1 MRKKMLILLVVGS
14 MSCAMIGCQPKHNE
28 NYQKM
33 INSQNDILPIYD
45 YDDVENEISDLD
57 NLQEIMSNAVVEE
70 WKNDNI
76 VKPCGIV
83 CLEDGIVVTDS
94 ETNSIIK
101 IDYFGNVL
109 KTIDQSGEE
118 KLISPGAIAEYAQK
132 LYVIDQGNNRVQV
145 FDSDLNY
152 IEKIDLKE
160 SKLLGPDYQ
169 PQTIAVN
176 ETGVYVTGMSLHN
189 PVIDWYQKG
198 ELQEIGTNFIGSIR

>member
-1 MRKKMLILLVVGS
+1 MRY
-14 MSCAMIGCQPKHNE
+14 E
-28 NYQKM
+28 E
-33 INSQNDILPIYD
+33 
-45 YDDVENEISDLD
+45 ENEISDFD
-57 NLQEIMSNAVVEE
+57 NLQEIMLNAVVEE

-109 KTIDQSGEE
+109 KTTGQSGEE
-118 KLISPGAIAEYAQK
+118 KLISPGAIAEYNQK
-132 LYVIDQGNNRVQV
+132 LYVIDQGNNRIQV

-160 SKLLGPDYQ
+160 SKLSGPNYQ
-169 PQTIAVN
+169 HQTIAVN

-189 PVIDWYQKG
+189 PVIDWYQKDFLWESYRFSG
-198 ELQEIGTNFIGSIR
+198 YCLTGVRKHMASAFRAV

>member
-1 MRKKMLILLVVGS
+1 MLILLVVGS

-45 YDDVENEISDLD
+45 YNDVENEISDLD

-101 IDYFGNVL
+101 IDYFG
-109 KTIDQSGEE
+109 K
-118 KLISPGAIAEYAQK
+118 Y
-132 LYVIDQGNNRVQV
+132 
-145 FDSDLNY
+145 
-152 IEKIDLKE
+152 
-160 SKLLGPDYQ
+160 
-169 PQTIAVN
+169 
-176 ETGVYVTGMSLHN
+176 
-189 PVIDWYQKG
+189 
-198 ELQEIGTNFIGSIR
+198 

>member
-1 MRKKMLILLVVGS
+1 
-14 MSCAMIGCQPKHNE
+14 
-28 NYQKM
+28 M

-109 KTIDQSGEE
+109 KTTGQSGEE
-118 KLISPGAIAEYAQK
+118 KLISPGAIAEYNQK
-132 LYVIDQGNNRVQV
+132 LYVNRIQV

-152 IEKIDLKE
+152 IEKISYMLKI
-160 SKLLGPDYQ
+160 K
-169 PQTIAVN
+169 
-176 ETGVYVTGMSLHN
+176 ET
-189 PVIDWYQKG
+189 
-198 ELQEIGTNFIGSIR
+198 E